1 MNNLEQYISEKLH
14 LKSGVARGS
23 NVDEFIEFAKTA
35 LDRWK
40 MKYTIANEKDCI
52 YVTFNRKFSDNKCAN
67 LCAEF
72 NSTLN
77 WSRYK
82 DAYVARWGNYPE
94 DRKFVLTIY
103 EKSK

>member
-1 MNNLEQYISEKLH
+1 MNSLEQYISEKLH
-14 LKSGVARGS
+14 LKKGVERGS
-23 NVDEFIEFAKTA
+23 NVDEFIEFAKTI
-35 LDRWK
+35 LNKWK
-40 MKYTIANEKDCI
+40 MTYTITNGKDCI
-52 YVTFNRKFSDNKCAN
+52 YVTFNRKLSDNKCAN

-82 DAYVARWGNYPE
+82 DAYVARWGNDPE
-94 DRKFVLTIY
+94 HKKFVLTIY